1 VPHVV
6 PAPVVPNVVA
16 APIVSNVVAAPVVP
30 DVVPAPVVPNVVA
43 APVVPPNAGAHPMQ
57 DALVCR
63 NCQRGFVAMDEVA
76 RMVGTM
82 ICETCQGPLLVARM
96 EG

>member
-1 VPHVV
+1 
-6 PAPVVPNVVA
+6 
-16 APIVSNVVAAPVVP
+16 
-30 DVVPAPVVPNVVA
+30 
-43 APVVPPNAGAHPMQ
+43 
-57 DALVCR
+57 VCR